1 MVFFIWIFCAI
12 VTPIVA
18 ENKGKGFLTFMF
30 AGIIF
35 GPLALLWVLITPKD
49 EEGIERNML
58 KFRIL
63 WINLNG
69 YKKVFCLE
77 PNNFFSFLYLIINH
91 LIIKFIKSSII
102 KWCIDAFSNEFRLLV
117 QGLLRK

>member
-58 KFRIL
+58 KSEEA
-63 WINLNG
+63 
-69 YKKVFCLE
+69 KKCPYCAELIKPEAKVCRFCG
-77 PNNFFSFLYLIINH
+77 
-91 LIIKFIKSSII
+91 KSLS
-102 KWCIDAFSNEFRLLV
+102 R
-117 QGLLRK
+117 RK